1 MQKEHMM
8 SMREDTSQIKNQ
20 INDIQSSTEFLT
32 VEHKKVMNE

>member
-8 SMREDTSQIKNQ
+8 AMREDTSQIKNQ
-20 INDIQSSTEFLT
+20 INDIQSSTEFPT